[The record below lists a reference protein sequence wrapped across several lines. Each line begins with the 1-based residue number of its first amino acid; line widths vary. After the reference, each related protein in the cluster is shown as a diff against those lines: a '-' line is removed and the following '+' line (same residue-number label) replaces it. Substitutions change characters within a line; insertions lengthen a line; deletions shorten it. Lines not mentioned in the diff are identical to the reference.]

1 VEQQIAEGEWVA
13 TRLTARGTHSGAWMG
28 MTPTGRQVIV
38 TGVNLDRVV
47 NGRIVEHGGAAN
59 MLEALLAIGAVQIVS
74 DKPDGGA

>member
-1 VEQQIAEGEWVA
+1 
-13 TRLTARGTHSGAWMG
+13 
-28 MTPTGRQVIV
+28 MTPTGRQVVI

-74 DKPDGGA
+74 DTLGGGA